1 MTIPFSFI
9 RFLIVDGL
17 YFIKKKLIKICV
29 RIVYMELKSKLNLAI
44 ILKKSDFFLNASIKS
59 VQK

>member
-1 MTIPFSFI
+1 
-9 RFLIVDGL
+9 
-17 YFIKKKLIKICV
+17 
-29 RIVYMELKSKLNLAI
+29 MELKSKLNLAI